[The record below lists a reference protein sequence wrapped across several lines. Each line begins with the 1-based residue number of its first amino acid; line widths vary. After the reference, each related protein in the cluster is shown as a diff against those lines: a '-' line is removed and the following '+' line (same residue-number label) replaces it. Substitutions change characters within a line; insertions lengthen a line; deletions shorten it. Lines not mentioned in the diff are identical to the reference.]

1 VTSKRLRVYCSLACQ
16 YEQRLA
22 DYRKR
27 PDLKANLLRGRQVRD
42 RKAKGQPAKSVVIF
56 S

>member
-1 VTSKRLRVYCSLACQ
+1 M
-16 YEQRLA
+16 
-22 DYRKR
+22 R

-42 RKAKGQPAKSVVIF
+42 RKAKGQRVESVVIF